1 MVASCAHLIEALL
14 VLLMRPASLSL
25 DSHLMM
31 FPVVWYVAIEALGA
45 VAERFD
51 VASLS

>member
-1 MVASCAHLIEALL
+1 M
-14 VLLMRPASLSL
+14 LLMRPASLSL